1 MAGIRNEVYC
11 LLSWKMIP
19 YSRPKLSDF
28 YALFPT
34 KLLVKL
40 IHRDGCG
47 ERCVRGQWNQ
57 RLQLRAM
64 RNA

>member
-28 YALFPT
+28 YAVSPT
-34 KLLVKL
+34 KLLVEL
-40 IHRDGCG
+40 IHKDGCG
-47 ERCVRGQWNQ
+47 ESCVRGQWNQ
-57 RLQLRAM
+57 GLQLSAM
-64 RNA
+64 RNG